1 MTTNLTKTDNLQSIE
16 SVLIQ
21 GDLSQLSQQ
30 ERLSYYSRLCES
42 LGLNPLTQPFAYI
55 RLNGKLKLYALREAT
70 EQLRKIHHVSVRISS
85 RELVADSIYV
95 VTAQASLPDGRC
107 DESIGAVSIDRLQG
121 EALANAVMKAETKS
135 KRRVTLSICGLAF
148 LDETEV
154 DSIPNVQ
161 HQPTDSQPPENDS
174 QPWRA
179 WKNPTDAL
187 EWARECLPHISVEQ
201 IKAQFETLD
210 APAGRKAPAWVA
222 RVNQLKQ
229 VYMTSGEQSPAQP
242 ST

>member
-1 MTTNLTKTDNLQSIE
+1 MTTNLSKTDDWQHSIE

-21 GDLSQLSQQ
+21 GDLSQLSQSD
-30 ERLSYYSRLCES
+30 RLGYYSRLCES

-55 RLNGKLKLYALREAT
+55 RLGGKLKLYALREAT
-70 EQLRKIHHVSVRISS
+70 EQLRKIHHVSVRIQA

-107 DESIGAVSIDRLQG
+107 DESIGAVSIAGLQG
-121 EALANAVMKAETKS
+121 EAVMKAETKS
-135 KRRVTLSICGLAF
+135 KRRVTLSICGLAI

-154 DSIPNVQ
+154 DSIPNAG
-161 HQPTDSQPPENDS
+161 HQLTDSQPPENNS

-179 WKNPTDAL
+179 WKNPTDAIL
-187 EWARECLPHISVEQ
+187 WARECLPHMSVEQ
-201 IKAQFETLD
+201 IQAYFDALD
-210 APAGRKAPAWVA
+210 APVGRKAPAWVA
-222 RVNQLKQ
+222 KVNQLMKSNATNVSQ
-229 VYMTSGEQSPAQP
+229 IIAQP